1 MAEIEVPFVAGT
13 VVAEFPRGVEIEK
26 REDSDS
32 VASTPN
38 ETEFYHVI
46 VPNASELPT
55 FEELD
60 SAELWVDVYFAV
72 GGFVEDDTGGRG
84 VPPEVA
90 AAGNEV
96 LTAYL
101 MTRPEADVESVADFF
116 DVSKNTIYS
125 YLSRA
130 RSRGK
135 DARDA
140 TREQARQAR

>member
-46 VPNASELPT
+46 VPNASNLPK

-72 GGFVEDDTGGRG
+72 GGFVEDGTGEKG
-84 VPPEVA
+84 VPPKIA
-90 AAGNEV
+90 SAGREV

-101 MTRPEADVESVADFF
+101 MTQPDTDTESLASFF

-140 TREQARQAR
+140 ARE

>member
-1 MAEIEVPFVAGT
+1 MAEIDVPVDDIAES
-13 VVAEFPRGVEIEK
+13 VAEFPRGVKIEK
-26 REDSDS
+26 YLNVGTVLPTTD
-32 VASTPN
+32 
-38 ETEFYHVI
+38 ETEYVYRVT

-90 AAGNEV
+90 AAGKEV

-140 TREQARQAR
+140 TQE

>member
-1 MAEIEVPFVAGT
+1 MAEIDVPVDEMEAI
-13 VVAEFPRGVEIEK
+13 VAEFPRGVQIGK
-26 REDSDS
+26 YPN
-32 VASTPN
+32 VATILPTTDGP
-38 ETEFYHVI
+38 EYIYRVT

-72 GGFVEDDTGGRG
+72 GGFVEDDIGGRG

-90 AAGNEV
+90 AAGKEV

-101 MTRPEADVESVADFF
+101 MTQPEATVESVASFF
-116 DVSKNTIYS
+116 DVSKNTVYS

-130 RSRGK
+130 RSRGN

-140 TREQARQAR
+140 IGE